1 MKNTAYQKAIEL
13 LKNNTLP
20 FFKNNE
26 SDFLIARNS
35 AMNECTRQIIHGDI
49 FAVNDWYEIREEILK
64 INYEKFLLLN
74 K

>member
-1 MKNTAYQKAIEL
+1 MNNIAYQKAISL

-35 AMNECTRQIIHGDI
+35 A
-49 FAVNDWYEIREEILK
+49 IREINLNRVTVGMFDIQFWDDVMKEMLK